1 MPKVP
6 QKTHADVDE
15 VTARF
20 KEAFPRLVASK
31 DAFVSASPIDRR
43 QAYELFDGEIVR
55 LHLLIPPCGTKRAF

>member
-6 QKTHADVDE
+6 QKTHADVDDA
-15 VTARF
+15 TARF

-31 DAFVSASPIDRR
+31 DAFVSVLPAERR

-55 LHLLIPPCGTKRAF
+55 IILLLLLVRS